1 MEVGELCLEL
11 HQRMMGAGDVA
22 GAAGAGADAG
32 CGLDHGADHLRV
44 LAHAEIVVGAPDH
57 DIALALRRVPDRM
70 REPAR
75 DPLEIGKHAVAPLVM
90 QAIEG
95 VLEKLAV
102 IHRQT
107 WAELAG
113 AARLFRAFPGL
124 MSSRNRALGV
134 GSAMHRRH
142 NKT

>member
-1 MEVGELCLEL
+1 KTR
-11 HQRMMGAGDVA
+11 QRICSGDWISDVCSS
-22 GAAGAGADAG
+22 D
-32 CGLDHGADHLRV
+32 L
-44 LAHAEIVVGAPDH
+44 PDH
-57 DIALALRRVPDRM
+57 DVALALRRVPDRM

-75 DPLEIGKHAVAPLVM
+75 DPLEIGKNPVAPLVM

-113 AARLFRAFPGL
+113 AASLRSAERRGGKAGGDRV
-124 MSSRNRALGV
+124 MV
-134 GSAMHRRH
+134 GRE
-142 NKT
+142 